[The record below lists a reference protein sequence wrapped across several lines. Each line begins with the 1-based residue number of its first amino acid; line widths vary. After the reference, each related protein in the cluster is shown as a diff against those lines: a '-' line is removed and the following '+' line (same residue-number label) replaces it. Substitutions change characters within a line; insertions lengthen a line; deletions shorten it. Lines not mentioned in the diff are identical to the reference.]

1 MERTESFNLDVVI
14 RENLVELNKRIAL
27 ACERSGRLVSE
38 VRVIAVTKNFPSSV
52 VRVAYNCGLREFGE
66 NRVQEARVK
75 YAELTDLRNDI
86 RLNLIGHL
94 QSNKARDAIELF
106 DIIHSVDSIKLAK
119 ALNDRT
125 DRRLSIMLQV
135 NIAGEVSKSGLSIDE
150 AAVVVPEIQKMP
162 MLKVEG
168 LMTIAPITRD
178 IEAVRPIFSRLS
190 KLKESLGLR
199 ELSMG
204 MTDDYAV
211 AIEEGSTMV
220 RIGRAIFGERR
231 I

>member
-1 MERTESFNLDVVI
+1 MESAESFNLHTAV
-14 RENLVELNKRIAL
+14 RENLVKLHNRIAL
-27 ACERSGRLVSE
+27 ACERSGRPVSE

-52 VRVAYNCGLREFGE
+52 VRVAYDCGLREFGE
-66 NRVQEARVK
+66 NRVQEARAK
-75 YAELTDLRNDI
+75 YAELNDLRSNI

-94 QSNKARDAIELF
+94 QSNKIRDAIELF

-119 ALNDRT
+119 ALNDRAGKP
-125 DRRLSIMLQV
+125 LSIMLQV
-135 NIAGEVSKSGLSIDE
+135 NIAGQLSKSGCSVE
-150 AAVVVPEIQKMP
+150 ETAAMLKEIQKMP

-178 IEAVRPIFSRLS
+178 IEVVRPVFSGLR

-204 MTDDYAV
+204 MTDDYTV